1 MKAVTV
7 VPRTRGSVQLRELP
21 EPSVND
27 VPDGRGVLVQVLRVG
42 LDGTDREILQGEYG
56 APPEGSE
63 FLVLGHESLGLV
75 RAVGPAVTE
84 VVPGDLVVARVRRAG
99 TGFYDRLGMP
109 DMTTD
114 AEVLEHGISRL
125 HGFLRSSYVEDPE
138 YLIAIPSGLRDVAV
152 LLEPT
157 SVVEKGIRQAWE
169 IQRRLK
175 VWHPARAAVMGAG
188 TIGLLATMA
197 LRSRG
202 LEVVTI
208 GLEQPPYLNSELAE
222 AVGASY
228 LATSSQTIEQIS
240 ERCGRFDVV
249 FEATGYSPIVFDAS
263 RLLLAK
269 NGVMVLTSVTGGSR
283 TIEVPSDALNLE
295 LVLGNKVL
303 VGSVNANREHFEEG
317 VRDLAVAEARW
328 PGWLARLLTHDIDGL
343 DEWETAFELLGAPGA
358 IKVTIRVTDP
368 E

>member
-7 VPRTRGSVQLRELP
+7 VPRSPGSVQLREMP
-21 EPSVND
+21 EPSVDD
-27 VPDGRGVLVQVLRVG
+27 VDDGRGVLVQVLRVG

-56 APPEGSE
+56 VPPDGSD

-84 VVPGDLVVARVRRAG
+84 VGPGDLVVARVRRSG

-114 AEVLEHGISRL
+114 VEVLEHGISRL

-138 YLIAIPSGLRDVAV
+138 YLIEVPTGLREVGV

-175 VWHPARAAVMGAG
+175 IWRPRRAAVLGAG
-188 TIGLLATMA
+188 TIGLLATLA
-197 LRSRG
+197 LRARG
-202 LEVVTI
+202 IEVLTI
-208 GLEQPPYLNSELAE
+208 GLEEPPYLNSELAE

-228 LATSSQTIEQIS
+228 LATRSQTIEQIS

-249 FEATGYSPIVFDAS
+249 FEATGYSPIVFDAG

-283 TIEVPSDALNLE
+283 TVEIPSDALNLE
-295 LVLGNKVL
+295 LVLGNKVM

-328 PGWLARLLTHDIDGL
+328 PGWLGRLLTHRVRGL
-343 DEWETAFELLGAPGA
+343 DDWATAFELLGSPGA
-358 IKVTIRVTDP
+358 IKVTIEVADP
-368 E
+368 D